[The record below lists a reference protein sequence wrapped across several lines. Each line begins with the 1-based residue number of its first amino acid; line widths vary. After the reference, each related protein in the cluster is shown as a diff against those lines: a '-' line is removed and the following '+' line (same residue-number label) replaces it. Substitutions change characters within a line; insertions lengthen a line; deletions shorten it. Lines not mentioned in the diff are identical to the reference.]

1 MVLNKIFTNPIRLL
15 LCLYNFSLRDVAK
28 ILNEKEGFV
37 YKSIRNYDF
46 YNKPYSYIEKIATFL
61 NISQDLLVKKD
72 LNNSIKVEAIN
83 KIIYLNF
90 NDYLNIRFKGLIVE
104 NLDNENKKVSR
115 KIENVD
121 LLKIILDKDNNE
133 LESFFKKHENVDQIN
148 LTLIKVKNISY
159 KRKTF
164 DEILKY
170 FSNENE

>member
-72 LNNSIKVEAIN
+72 LKNSIKVEAIN

-104 NLDNENKKVSR
+104 NYDSNDKKIYR

-121 LLKIILDKDNNE
+121 LLKLLLDQNKNE
-133 LESFFKKHENVDQIN
+133 LKSFLKKLKDVDQIN
-148 LTLIKVKNISY
+148 LSLIKVKNISY

-170 FSNENE
+170 FSNKND

>member
-72 LNNSIKVEAIN
+72 LKNSIKVEAIN

-90 NDYLNIRFKGLIVE
+90 NDYFNIRFKGLIVE
-104 NLDNENKKVSR
+104 NYDSNDKRIYR

-121 LLKIILDKDNNE
+121 LLKLLLDQNKNE
-133 LESFFKKHENVDQIN
+133 LKSFLKKQKDVDQIN
-148 LTLIKVKNISY
+148 LCLVKVKNVSY

-170 FSNENE
+170 FSNKNE

>member
-104 NLDNENKKVSR
+104 NYDSNDKKIYR

-121 LLKIILDKDNNE
+121 LLKLLLDQNKNE
-133 LESFFKKHENVDQIN
+133 LKSFLKKQKDVDQIN
-148 LTLIKVKNISY
+148 LSLIKVKNVSY

-170 FSNENE
+170 FSNKNE

>member
-72 LNNSIKVEAIN
+72 LNKSIKVEAIN

-104 NLDNENKKVSR
+104 NYNSNDNKIYR

-121 LLKIILDKDNNE
+121 LLKLLLDQNKNE
-133 LESFFKKHENVDQIN
+133 LKSFLKKLKDVDQIN
-148 LTLIKVKNISY
+148 LSLIKVKNVSY

-170 FSNENE
+170 FSNKNE

>member
-46 YNKPYSYIEKIATFL
+46 YNKPYSYIEKIATFF

-133 LESFFKKHENVDQIN
+133 LESFLKKHENVDQIN

>member
-72 LNNSIKVEAIN
+72 LKNSIKVEAIN

-104 NLDNENKKVSR
+104 NYDSNDKRIYR

-121 LLKIILDKDNNE
+121 LLKLLLDQNKNE
-133 LESFFKKHENVDQIN
+133 LKSFLKKLKDVDQIN
-148 LTLIKVKNISY
+148 LSLIKVKNVSY

-170 FSNENE
+170 FSNKNE

>member
-72 LNNSIKVEAIN
+72 LKNSIKVEAIN

-104 NLDNENKKVSR
+104 NYDSNDKRIYR

-121 LLKIILDKDNNE
+121 LLKLLLDQNKNE
-133 LESFFKKHENVDQIN
+133 LKSFLKKLKDVDQIN
-148 LTLIKVKNISY
+148 LSLIKVKNISY

-170 FSNENE
+170 FSNKNE

>member
-72 LNNSIKVEAIN
+72 LNKSIKVEAIN

-104 NLDNENKKVSR
+104 NYDSNNKKIYR

-121 LLKIILDKDNNE
+121 LLKLLLDQNKNE
-133 LESFFKKHENVDQIN
+133 LKSFLKKLKDVDQIN
-148 LTLIKVKNISY
+148 LSLIKVKNVSY

-170 FSNENE
+170 FSNKNE

>member
-104 NLDNENKKVSR
+104 KYDSYDKKIYR

-121 LLKIILDKDNNE
+121 LLKLLLDQNKNE
-133 LESFFKKHENVDQIN
+133 LKSFLKKLKDVDQIN
-148 LTLIKVKNISY
+148 LSLIKVKNVSY

-170 FSNENE
+170 FSNKNE

>member
-72 LNNSIKVEAIN
+72 LKNSIKVEAIN

-104 NLDNENKKVSR
+104 NYDSNDKRIYR

-121 LLKIILDKDNNE
+121 LLKLLLDQYINE
-133 LESFFKKHENVDQIN
+133 F
-148 LTLIKVKNISY
+148 
-159 KRKTF
+159 
-164 DEILKY
+164 
-170 FSNENE
+170 